1 MEGEEKHS
9 GKHLQATLE
18 NGKIVTVVSCQ
29 HGIPLPN
36 ACYSTWFPRGSDWVL
51 TESPRRVSTTAMDL
65 SNIFIVVDRE
75 PCKRQQLSGLE
86 LAAKASSS

>member
-1 MEGEEKHS
+1 MGY
-9 GKHLQATLE
+9 LYLMLATP
-18 NGKIVTVVSCQ
+18 
-29 HGIPLPN
+29 HGI
-36 ACYSTWFPRGSDWVL
+36 L